1 MGIKLNLIPIKLDYK
16 KISKIII
23 LLIIDILISTKKIK
37 Y

>member
-1 MGIKLNLIPIKLDYK
+1 MGIKLNLIPIKLDHK

-23 LLIIDILISTKKIK
+23 LLIIDKLISTKKIK